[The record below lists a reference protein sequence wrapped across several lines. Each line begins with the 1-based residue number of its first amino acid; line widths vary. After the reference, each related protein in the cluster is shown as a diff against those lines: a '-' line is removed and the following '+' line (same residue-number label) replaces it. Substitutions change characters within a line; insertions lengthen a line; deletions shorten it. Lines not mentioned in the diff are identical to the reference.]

1 MKLKNVCVAVVAL
14 ALAVGMTACGGSAS
28 STAASSSEAA
38 STSTSVAAETEEN
51 ASSAVAEVLL
61 LRLLPARLLLLRP
74 LPARLLPA
82 KLLLLLPHNQA
93 AHPVQGTIKPGT
105 EFFLC
110 PAFLQ
115 QNVPERF
122 IGNLPAHF
130 SEAVIRSRMPLRQ
143 RTMLILIFPRT
154 ESPVLQRAGSSQW
167 AMVLCP
173 FSGGKGHAA
182 PTAAGTPQW
191 NGDPVQC
198 LPCPLQTRPA

>member
-38 STSTSVAAETEEN
+38 STSTSVAAEAEES
-51 ASSAVAEVLL
+51 ASSAVAEENGSSSEAASSEAASSEAALL
-61 LRLLPARLLLLRP
+61 
-74 LPARLLPA
+74 
-82 KLLLLLPHNQA
+82 
-93 AHPVQGTIKPGT
+93 VQGTIKPGT

-110 PAFLQ
+110 PVFLQ
-115 QNVPERF
+115 QNAPERF

-143 RTMLILIFPRT
+143 RAMLILIFPRT
-154 ESPVLQRAGSSQW
+154 GSPVLQRAGSSQW

>member
-1 MKLKNVCVAVVAL
+1 MLL
-14 ALAVGMTACGGSAS
+14 PLLQRRT
-28 STAASSSEAA
+28 
-38 STSTSVAAETEEN
+38 
-51 ASSAVAEVLL
+51 VLL
-61 LRLLPARLLLLRP
+61 LRLHPARLLLRP
-74 LPARLLPA
+74 LLLRLLPA

-93 AHPVQGTIKPGT
+93 APLVQGTIKPGT
-105 EFFLC
+105 ELFLC
-110 PAFLQ
+110 PVFLQ
-115 QNVPERF
+115 QNAPERF

-143 RTMLILIFPRT
+143 RAMLILIFPRT
-154 ESPVLQRAGSSQW
+154 GSPVLQRAGSSQW

>member
-28 STAASSSEAA
+28 ST
-38 STSTSVAAETEEN
+38 
-51 ASSAVAEVLL
+51 
-61 LRLLPARLLLLRP
+61 RLLLLRP
-74 LPARLLPA
+74 LLLRLLPA
-82 KLLLLLPHNQA
+82 KLLLLLPHNSGSTLSSRNDQTG
-93 AHPVQGTIKPGT
+93 HGTFSVPG
-105 EFFLC
+105 FFC
-110 PAFLQ
+110 SKNA
-115 QNVPERF
+115 PERF
-122 IGNLPAHF
+122 LGDLPAHF
-130 SEAVIRSRMPLRQ
+130 SEATIRSRIPLRQ
-143 RTMLILIFPRT
+143 RAMLILIFPRT
-154 ESPVLQRAGSSQW
+154 GSPVLQRAGSSQW

>member
-1 MKLKNVCVAVVAL
+1 MRCDLR
-14 ALAVGMTACGGSAS
+14 
-28 STAASSSEAA
+28 
-38 STSTSVAAETEEN
+38 
-51 ASSAVAEVLL
+51 AVAELAGRRHHRVHRELD
-61 LRLLPARLLLLRP
+61 LRHVAEQLGHVA
-74 LPARLLPA
+74 LLPA

-93 AHPVQGTIKPGT
+93 AHPVQGTIKPGM

-110 PAFLQ
+110 PVFLQ
-115 QNVPERF
+115 QNAPERF

-130 SEAVIRSRMPLRQ
+130 SEAVIRSRMPPRQ
-143 RTMLILIFPRT
+143 RAMLILIFPRT
-154 ESPVLQRAGSSQW
+154 GSPVLQRAGSSQW

>member
-1 MKLKNVCVAVVAL
+1 MRTLL
-14 ALAVGMTACGGSAS
+14 PLLQRRT
-28 STAASSSEAA
+28 
-38 STSTSVAAETEEN
+38 
-51 ASSAVAEVLL
+51 VLL
-61 LRLLPARLLLLRP
+61 LRLLPARPLLLRP
-74 LPARLLPA
+74 LLLRPLLLRLLPA

-93 AHPVQGTIKPGT
+93 ALLVQGTIKPGT
-105 EFFLC
+105 DFFLC
-110 PAFLQ
+110 PVFLQ
-115 QNVPERF
+115 QNAPERF

-130 SEAVIRSRMPLRQ
+130 SEAAIRSRMLLRQ
-143 RTMLILIFPRT
+143 RVMLILIFPRT
-154 ESPVLQRAGSSQW
+154 GSPVLQRAGSSQW